1 MLQRLFI
8 SAFIC
13 VAFALPLHAAADR
26 ERVQAFLTT
35 TGFDV
40 AVASISQSASHAPA
54 MLGLEA
60 ADFGAD
66 WSRLADTVFEPKA
79 MTRTAADILA
89 QAMDDEMLAHG
100 AEFYASDLGARLVVA
115 ENASHSSDGAE
126 RVAQGKSIV
135 ATLQTENPG
144 RLALFERM
152 NKAIDAGNMSV
163 RAMEEI
169 QLRFLSGAAAA
180 DVIQLKVDE
189 AQLRALIAEGREAL
203 TEQMAE
209 GAIAGAAW
217 TYQSFTDA
225 EITQYAEAL
234 EHPTMQK
241 IYELMNAVQYEI
253 MANRFETLAVRM
265 NELHP
270 GQDL

>member
-1 MLQRLFI
+1 
-8 SAFIC
+8 
-13 VAFALPLHAAADR
+13 
-26 ERVQAFLTT
+26 
-35 TGFDV
+35 
-40 AVASISQSASHAPA
+40 
-54 MLGLEA
+54 
-60 ADFGAD
+60 
-66 WSRLADTVFEPKA
+66 
-79 MTRTAADILA
+79 
-89 QAMDDEMLAHG
+89 
-100 AEFYASDLGARLVVA
+100 
-115 ENASHSSDGAE
+115 
-126 RVAQGKSIV
+126 
-135 ATLQTENPG
+135 
-144 RLALFERM
+144 
-152 NKAIDAGNMSV
+152 
-163 RAMEEI
+163 
-169 QLRFLSGAAAA
+169 LRFLSAAAAA

>member
-100 AEFYASDLGARLVVA
+100 AEFTPLTWARDLLWRKMPRIPPMGPSVSR
-115 ENASHSSDGAE
+115 
-126 RVAQGKSIV
+126 K
-135 ATLQTENPG
+135 ENPS
-144 RLALFERM
+144 L
-152 NKAIDAGNMSV
+152 
-163 RAMEEI
+163 
-169 QLRFLSGAAAA
+169 QLSKPKIPGVSRCLSG
-180 DVIQLKVDE
+180 
-189 AQLRALIAEGREAL
+189 
-203 TEQMAE
+203 
-209 GAIAGAAW
+209 
-217 TYQSFTDA
+217 
-225 EITQYAEAL
+225 
-234 EHPTMQK
+234 
-241 IYELMNAVQYEI
+241 
-253 MANRFETLAVRM
+253 
-265 NELHP
+265 
-270 GQDL
+270 